1 MSMPIFAVT
10 RRMISRSVL
19 HSYRGS
25 STFWVNVGYG
35 TEHTGSKSCTS
46 NEWGTGKRISAH
58 CAVSVMLT
66 SAHTTKSIFLT
77 ASMRS

>member
-10 RRMISRSVL
+10 KRMISRSVL

-25 STFWVNVGYG
+25 SAFWVNVGYG

-46 NEWGTGKRISAH
+46 NEWGTGKRMSAH